1 MIRCKKASIKSL
13 ELQKAGIELFTGSIK
28 SLDDA
33 AKALVVLETSL
44 LSAYMGIFTF
54 FKINEKLNSPYINE
68 YLIIILSMWLLSVI
82 CSSLAFAP
90 FKGKI
95 DLNCVTEI
103 EEALYNI
110 SNRKQKY
117 LLIGFILFIASI
129 LLSIGVLWFGSQ
141 SSSGIV

>member
-1 MIRCKKASIKSL
+1 MIQCRKPSIKSL
-13 ELQKAGIELFTGSIK
+13 ELQKAGIELLTGSPK

-44 LSAYMGIFTF
+44 LTAYVSLFTF
-54 FKINEKLNSPYINE
+54 FKINEKLDLSHISK
-68 YLIIILSMWLLSVI
+68 YLIVILFIWLLSIVF
-82 CSSLAFAP
+82 SVLAFAP

-103 EEALYNI
+103 EETLYKI

-117 LLIGFILFIASI
+117 LLIGFAFFILFI
-129 LLSIGVLWFGSQ
+129 LLSLCVLWFGA
-141 SSSGIV
+141 